1 MLGRRVVGGRPAL
14 LRFSRSRENHGNEKV
29 RVQDPQCFLATQKR
43 FEDHHPLAQRI
54 PRSFVFQKQK
64 ATSSASKHHFAV
76 TDEPGENIQSS
87 ASSSLLEVG
96 SGGQEEVGGS
106 GPPEQTAGG
115 GNFGHTGLIIT
126 WQNFFG

>member
-1 MLGRRVVGGRPAL
+1 MVYPRTYRPGYIYHTPYIPYDTHT
-14 LRFSRSRENHGNEKV
+14 RTIDG
-29 RVQDPQCFLATQKR
+29 AT
-43 FEDHHPLAQRI
+43 
-54 PRSFVFQKQK
+54 RSFVFQKQK